1 MRYIN
6 RLSKPAILVEK
17 EQEWTANF
25 LASGEKRPD
34 SSKYGNPK
42 IKSLLFTMSHNKCYY
57 CEQQL
62 KGVPSEID
70 HFIEVSERRDLAYN
84 WENLYLAC
92 HNCNGKVPNRDISVT
107 SVLNPCIDSDEE
119 IMQHLTFEDEEII
132 AKNNSEK
139 GLKTIIKYRLS
150 SEDLDA
156 IRGKFLKQFHK
167 KIIELQTIRI
177 KENRKLNVEE
187 TKSLLRFSEPNFPFS
202 LMFKIQ
208 LKKYNFL

>member
-6 RLSKPAILVEK
+6 RLSKPAILEEK
-17 EQEWTANF
+17 EQEWTAKF

-34 SSKYGNPK
+34 NSKYGNPK
-42 IKSLLFTMSHNKCYY
+42 IKSLLFTMSYNKCYY
-57 CEQQL
+57 CEKKL
-62 KGVPSEID
+62 TDDSEID
-70 HFIEVSERRDLAYN
+70 HFIEVAERKDLAYS

-92 HNCNGKVPNRDISVT
+92 HNCNGKVPNKDIAVT
-107 SVLNPCIDSDEE
+107 TVLNPCVDSDEE
-119 IMQHLTFEDEEII
+119 IMQHLAFEDEEII

-139 GLKTIIKYRLS
+139 GLKTIMKYKLS

-177 KENRKLNVEE
+177 RENRKLNIEE

-208 LKKYNFL
+208 LAKYKFL